1 MKWRGGQRGRGCKH
15 FLSGV
20 APYRTVKSG
29 GATPTLTQGVQKLV
43 FACNPYGLRSKKL
56 KIPNVIQ
63 RYKQQLG
70 KSGEDLAVSF
80 LKENGFEILERNYR
94 YGHKEIDIIG
104 KDKNTIAFVEVKTGR
119 SKNFGAPQGWVTL
132 RKQKSM
138 IEVALDFI
146 QKNDFRDFDFRF
158 DVVAIS
164 LERGNAKI
172 EHIENAFMVD

>member
-1 MKWRGGQRGRGCKH
+1 M
-15 FLSGV
+15 
-20 APYRTVKSG
+20 
-29 GATPTLTQGVQKLV
+29 
-43 FACNPYGLRSKKL
+43 
-56 KIPNVIQ
+56 
-63 RYKQQLG
+63 
-70 KSGEDLAVSF
+70 
-80 LKENGFEILERNYR
+80 KENGFEILERNYR